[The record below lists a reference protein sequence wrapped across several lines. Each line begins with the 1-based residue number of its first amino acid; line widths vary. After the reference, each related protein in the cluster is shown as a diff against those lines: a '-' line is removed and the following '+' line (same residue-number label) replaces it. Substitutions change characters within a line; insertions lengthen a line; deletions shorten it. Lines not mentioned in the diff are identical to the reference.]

1 MAAHQASPPSPDP
14 LSLSFL
20 LSFSACLGKLQVA
33 EEAMPGACVRPSVRP
48 CVRARQVHN
57 SCGALRGGDLWPM
70 AADEQ
75 SGQLF

>member
-1 MAAHQASPPSPDP
+1 MKNCQHGRSSGLPSLPRP
-14 LSLSFL
+14 AVVVF

-33 EEAMPGACVRPSVRP
+33 EEAMPGACVRAS
-48 CVRARQVHN
+48 VRARQVHN
-57 SCGALRGGDLWPM
+57 SCDALRGGDLWPM